1 VKVSMGS
8 LGTSDLTVSIAQ
20 AIYQMEGSGPSTIA
34 TRNNNPGN
42 LRSGVGQ
49 TGSNGGYAVFPDMAT
64 GWAALYHQID
74 LNISRGLTLYEFFG
88 GNLAT
93 GGTYQGYAPS
103 ADSNDPINYANVVAS
118 RTGIDPSVPLN
129 QLGAT
134 GGIDSSGVDPGM
146 SDPGTFGVIDTTSL
160 LIIAGVGIGAIL
172 LVGALR

>member
-74 LNISRGLTLYEFFG
+74 LNISRGLTLYEFFAG
-88 GNLAT
+88 KPGVY
-93 GGTYQGYAPS
+93 GGYAPS
-103 ADSNDPINYANVVAS
+103 ADSNDPVNYALFVSA
-118 RTGIDPSVPLN
+118 RTGIDPNVPLN
-129 QLGAT
+129 QLGAGGAVDST
-134 GGIDSSGVDPGM
+134 GTDPGM
-146 SDPGTFGVIDTTSL
+146 SDPGTFGAIDTTSL

>member
-64 GWAALYHQID
+64 GWAAHA
-74 LNISRGLTLYEFFG
+74 
-88 GNLAT
+88 LALSLPAE
-93 GGTYQGYAPS
+93 G
-103 ADSNDPINYANVVAS
+103 V
-118 RTGIDPSVPLN
+118 
-129 QLGAT
+129 
-134 GGIDSSGVDPGM
+134 SG
-146 SDPGTFGVIDTTSL
+146 
-160 LIIAGVGIGAIL
+160 
-172 LVGALR
+172 RR